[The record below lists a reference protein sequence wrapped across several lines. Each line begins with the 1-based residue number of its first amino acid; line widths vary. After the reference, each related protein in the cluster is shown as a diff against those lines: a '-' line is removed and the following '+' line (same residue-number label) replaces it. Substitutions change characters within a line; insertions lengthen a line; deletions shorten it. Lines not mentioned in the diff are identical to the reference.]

1 MLDVSELDEP
11 VVVRVR
17 SGMGEVVRAE
27 LLAVEGGRAQVR
39 FLKEVNGRTPVSWI
53 HTKRLIDGVPR

>member
-1 MLDVSELDEP
+1 MEEA

-27 LLAVEGGRAQVR
+27 LLAVEGGKVQVR
-39 FLKEVNGRTPVSWI
+39 YCKEVNGVRPVSWI
-53 HTKRLIDGVPR
+53 AAKRLIDGVPG